1 MSKIDHD
8 KYYTPVEVANHCW
21 DKVSEVIGLDNIS
34 EVIEPSVGS
43 GAFLHYPPRG
53 PDLGIDILPECSS
66 TERTKIMKA
75 DYLTLQLGYKPKGL
89 FIGNPPFGARGNLL
103 RRFYMKC
110 ALYGD
115 YIAFVLPISQL
126 WNTDYLYQFDLIDS
140 EDLGETEYSG
150 VKLHCCFNI
159 YRRPSNGMLNPKPKP
174 LSIDGVQI
182 YRYGDQGFSMTPDIS
197 IRMRG
202 VNAGRLFSPEDT
214 TKSAYHLIIHD
225 SILRERVRNILADYD
240 WNTIKSTGG
249 VSISKN
255 FIYKIMSTKLN
266 LKPTSQQV
274 AENISAEQE
283 DYAQAS
289 ATASVA
295 EQFTPS
301 YSEEESSKLV

>member
-43 GAFLHYPPRG
+43 GAFLHYPSRA

-75 DYLTLQLGYKPKGL
+75 DLLTFLLGYKPNRG

-126 WNTDYLYQFDLIDS
+126 WNTDYLYQFDLIYS
-140 EDLGETEYSG
+140 EDLGEAEYSG

-159 YRRPSNGMLNPKPKP
+159 YRRPSNGKLNPKPKP
-174 LSIDGVQI
+174 LSVDGIQI

-202 VNAGRLFSPEDT
+202 VNAGRLLSPEDS
-214 TKSAYHLIIHD
+214 TKSAYHLIITD
-225 SILRERVRNILADYD
+225 RLLRERVRNILADYD
-240 WNTIKSTGG
+240 WTTIKSTGG
-249 VSISKN
+249 LSISKN

-266 LKPTSQQV
+266 LKPTSQKV
-274 AENISAEQE
+274 AETISAEQE
-283 DYAQAS
+283 SNAQAHV
-289 ATASVA
+289 TASVLNHLSH
-295 EQFTPS
+295 QMMGD
-301 YSEEESSKLV
+301 